1 MDTVY
6 LVSLIVGGFFVLLSI
21 FGGGETDTDVD
32 ADSDFDFDADSD
44 FDLEVDHDFDFDAD
58 HDFDLDAD
66 HDLDIDGDIG
76 SGPGLV
82 DLFSVRAL
90 FLFAAF
96 FGLTGTLLT
105 WMDASVVW
113 TLVASI
119 MTGLAIGLGGNWV
132 IKTFG
137 YRTVSSTQTARD
149 IRGTTGQVL
158 IPFEGGEKGKITL
171 ISKGKRLQLVARS
184 FDDESLS
191 TFEPGE
197 EVVVVRMAGAVAEV
211 VKPN

>member
-44 FDLEVDHDFDFDAD
+44 FDLEADLEVDHDFDF
-58 HDFDLDAD
+58 DAD

-105 WMDASVVW
+105 WMEASVVW

-119 MTGLAIGLGGNWV
+119 ATGLAIGLGGNWV

>member
-6 LVSLIVGGFFVLLSI
+6 LISLIVGGFFVLLSI
-21 FGGGETDTDVD
+21 FGGGESDTEVD
-32 ADSDFDFDADSD
+32 ADSDFDFDA
-44 FDLEVDHDFDFDAD
+44 DHDFDFDAD

-66 HDLDIDGDIG
+66 HDLDLDADIG

-105 WMDASVVW
+105 WLQTSEFWTLIASV
-113 TLVASI
+113 L
-119 MTGLAIGLGGNWV
+119 TGLAIGLGGNWF
-132 IKTFG
+132 IKTVG
-137 YRTVSSTQTARD
+137 YRTVSSNLTAKD
-149 IRGTTGQVL
+149 IHGTTGQVL
-158 IPFEGGEKGKITL
+158 IPFEGAEKGKITL
-171 ISKGKRLQLVARS
+171 ISKGQRLQLLARS
-184 FDDESLS
+184 FDDEETI

-197 EVVVVRMAGAVAEV
+197 DVVVVRMEGSVAEV

>member
-6 LVSLIVGGFFVLLSI
+6 LISLIVGGFFVLLSI
-21 FGGGETDTDVD
+21 FGGGESDSDVD
-32 ADSDFDFDADSD
+32 A
-44 FDLEVDHDFDFDAD
+44 DHDFDFDAD
-58 HDFDLDAD
+58 HDLDFDAD
-66 HDLDIDGDIG
+66 HDFDFDADADHDFDFHSDVG

-105 WMDASVVW
+105 WLDASEVW

-119 MTGLAIGLGGNWV
+119 LTGLAIGLGGNWV
-132 IKTFG
+132 IKSIG
-137 YRTVSSTQTARD
+137 YRTVSSEATAID
-149 IRGTTGQVL
+149 IRGATGKVL
-158 IPFEGGEKGKITL
+158 VPFEGDERGKIAL
-171 ISKGKRLQLVARS
+171 ISKGKRLQLLARS
-184 FDDESLS
+184 FDDENQIS
-191 TFEPGE
+191 FEPGE
-197 EVVVVRMAGAVAEV
+197 EVVVVRMEGSVAHV